1 MLKRYLELASANPI
15 EIDELVFP
23 DLIRSGSAQG
33 LLRNGWDKWKDY
45 RKARSIT
52 SHTHDESKTIAVMQI
67 VPDFL
72 LEGQA

>member
-1 MLKRYLELASANPI
+1 MYSRS
-15 EIDELVFP
+15 P

-52 SHTHDESKTIAVMQI
+52 SHTYNESKAIAVMLI

-72 LEGQA
+72 LEGQAFLAELKKRSPPPKS